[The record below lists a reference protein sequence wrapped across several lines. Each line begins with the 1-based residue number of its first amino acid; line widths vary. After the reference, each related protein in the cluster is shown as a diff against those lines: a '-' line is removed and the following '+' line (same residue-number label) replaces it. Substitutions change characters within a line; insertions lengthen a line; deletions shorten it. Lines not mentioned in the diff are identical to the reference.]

1 MTTLSDYSP
10 NISVSPKPKVSPLG
24 CFNEVCRK
32 RSMALGILN
41 EERAVTVGVILL
53 VWMVVRHD
61 ILEAS
66 GFQPLGYSFE
76 ALL

>member
-1 MTTLSDYSP
+1 
-10 NISVSPKPKVSPLG
+10 
-24 CFNEVCRK
+24 
-32 RSMALGILN
+32 MALGILD

-61 ILEAS
+61 IFETS
-66 GFQPLGYSFE
+66 SFQPLGYSFE